1 MKTVAIVQ
9 ARLGSVRLPKKVLSN
24 IGGQSSIQLLLTRLG
39 RSKEIDQI
47 VVAVAD
53 EPDNSELLA
62 LLTDLGIAHFVG
74 SRDNVLERYLGASEK
89 FNADVVVRITGDC
102 PFIDPQVVDQVI
114 QLRSAQDCHYVS
126 NISPPTFPDGF
137 DVEVMT
143 HEALEMAG
151 ALASENF
158 DLEHVTPIIRRSS
171 QFTKGNLENQED
183 ESRLRLTL
191 DEEADLL
198 VLTNVYAGLGS
209 RDDFTLRDV
218 SLLAKSHP
226 ELFLGNAGLMRNEG
240 EKLGTGQKLWKHAKT
255 VIPGGNMLLSKRSE
269 MFLPD
274 QWPSYFSKAK
284 GCEVWDLDGN
294 HYFDM
299 ASMGVGTNTLGYGNE
314 AVDDA
319 VMRAIRNGNM
329 STLNCPEEV
338 ELADRL
344 LELNPWAGMVRL
356 ARTGGEANA
365 IAIRIARA
373 STGKDKVAICGYH
386 GWHDWYLSAN
396 LSDDANLDG
405 HLLPGLQ
412 PNGVPRQL
420 KGTVIP
426 FEYNDLEKLKE
437 ILSRGDVAAIKMEVF
452 RSVEPKNNFL
462 AEVRK
467 LANENGVVLIF
478 DECTSGFRE
487 TFGGLHK
494 KYKVEPDVAIYGKAL
509 GNGYAITAIVGR
521 THVMQAAQTSFISST
536 FWTERIGPSAAIATL
551 SEMDRVSSWDSITA
565 IGNMVRTG
573 WQTLA
578 DKYKLKIKLQGLPAL
593 STFSFESPL
602 ATEFKTFL
610 SQEMLSRGF
619 LASTVFYSS
628 VAHSQEVVDA
638 YLAEVD
644 KVFERLAGLSSP
656 SEVKLLLNGPVS
668 HIGFR
673 RIN

>member
-1 MKTVAIVQ
+1 
-9 ARLGSVRLPKKVLSN
+9 
-24 IGGQSSIQLLLTRLG
+24 
-39 RSKEIDQI
+39 
-47 VVAVAD
+47 
-53 EPDNSELLA
+53 
-62 LLTDLGIAHFVG
+62 
-74 SRDNVLERYLGASEK
+74 
-89 FNADVVVRITGDC
+89 
-102 PFIDPQVVDQVI
+102 
-114 QLRSAQDCHYVS
+114 
-126 NISPPTFPDGF
+126 
-137 DVEVMT
+137 
-143 HEALEMAG
+143 
-151 ALASENF
+151 
-158 DLEHVTPIIRRSS
+158 
-171 QFTKGNLENQED
+171 
-183 ESRLRLTL
+183 
-191 DEEADLL
+191 
-198 VLTNVYAGLGS
+198 
-209 RDDFTLRDV
+209 
-218 SLLAKSHP
+218 
-226 ELFLGNAGLMRNEG
+226 
-240 EKLGTGQKLWKHAKT
+240 
-255 VIPGGNMLLSKRSE
+255 
-269 MFLPD
+269 
-274 QWPSYFSKAK
+274 
-284 GCEVWDLDGN
+284 
-294 HYFDM
+294 M

-319 VMRAIRNGNM
+319 VMRTIRNGNM

-426 FEYNDLEKLKE
+426 FEYNDIDRLKE
-437 ILSRGDVAAIKMEVF
+437 ILSGGDVAAIKMEVF
-452 RSVEPKNNFL
+452 RSVEPQNNFL

-467 LANENGVVLIF
+467 LANENSVVLIF

-494 KYKVEPDVAIYGKAL
+494 KYEVEPDVAIYGKAL

-521 THVMQAAQTSFISST
+521 TLVMQAAQTSFISST
-536 FWTERIGPSAAIATL
+536 FWTERIGPSAAVATI
-551 SEMDRVSSWDSITA
+551 SEMERLASWDSITA
-565 IGNMVRTG
+565 IGNKVRSG
-573 WQTLA
+573 WKTIA
-578 DKYKLKIKLQGLPAL
+578 DKYDLKIQLFGLPAL
-593 STFSFESPL
+593 STFSFESTM
-602 ATEFKTFL
+602 ATEYKTFL
-610 SQEMLSRGF
+610 SQEMLSKGF

-628 VAHSQEVVDA
+628 VAHSPEVVDA

-656 SEVKLLLNGPVS
+656 SEVKRLLNGPVS
-668 HIGFR
+668 HVGFK